1 MRDMAKIERVVT
13 ETIARDFDNVRIVN
27 VRVYED
33 VDSGDDEVLRIDV
46 VFEGTPKDID
56 ARKLSG
62 MVRRIRPKLIEL
74 GEFAFPLFSFISKA
88 DAGSLKL
95 ASA

>member
-1 MRDMAKIERVVT
+1 MRDIAEIERVVT
-13 ETIARDFDNVRIVN
+13 ETVARDFDKVKILS
-27 VRVYED
+27 VRVRED
-33 VDSGDDEVLRIDV
+33 EDSDDDLLRIDV
-46 VFEGTPKDID
+46 VFEGAPKDID
-56 ARKLSG
+56 ARKVSG

-74 GEFAFPLFSFISKA
+74 GESAFPLFSFISKS